1 MGREQQRRGMRNEE
15 VHGWGISSNNYW
27 AEKEREKKQSVLY
40 IYIMAVALTIL
51 VTLLSVLSSAS
62 CARMVGGKTEIP
74 EVRKNRQVQELGR
87 FAVEEYNLGLKLLKN
102 NNVDNGREQLNF
114 SAVVEAQQQVVSGM
128 KYYLKISAT
137 HNGVHEMFNSVVVVK
152 PWLHSKQ
159 LLHFAPASS
168 STTTTTTTMHP
179 VVRKDN

>member
-1 MGREQQRRGMRNEE
+1 
-15 VHGWGISSNNYW
+15 
-27 AEKEREKKQSVLY
+27 
-40 IYIMAVALTIL
+40 MAATLTIL

-74 EVRKNRQVQELGR
+74 DVRTNREVQELGR
-87 FAVEEYNLGLKLLKN
+87 FAVEEYNRGLKPWEN
-102 NNVDNGREQLNF
+102 NNVNDNGREELKF
-114 SAVVEAQQQVVSGM
+114 AEVVEAQQQVVSGM

-137 HNGVHEMFNSVVVVK
+137 HDGVHKMFSSVVVVK

-168 STTTTTTTMHP
+168 ST
-179 VVRKDN
+179 VQ